1 MAPDDDDTDPLPLAD
16 GELWRRVAGSVRP
29 LPQRD
34 RGSRG
39 SQLSKPQRLPAD
51 TPDAPQS
58 QSPSESEPEP
68 ERRSAQGA
76 RSPVP
81 APEAFL
87 TLSLRERGPQDLH
100 HGAASGLDK
109 RSLARLRRGMLPI
122 EGTIDLHGMTQAEA
136 HMALHQF
143 IAGSQQRGRRC
154 VLVITGKGSRSE
166 GVLRSA
172 VPHWLNLPANRSLVL
187 AFAYATP
194 AHGGAGA
201 LYVLLKR
208 RRS

>member
-1 MAPDDDDTDPLPLAD
+1 MTPENDDDNPLRLAD
-16 GELWRRVAGSVRP
+16 RELWRRVAGSVRP
-29 LPQRD
+29 LP
-34 RGSRG
+34 RGRG
-39 SQLSKPQRLPAD
+39 HGAPH
-51 TPDAPQS
+51 DAPMG
-58 QSPSESEPEP
+58 SEPAGP
-68 ERRSAQGA
+68 STQPPDP
-76 RSPVP
+76 SPDQPPP
-81 APEAFL
+81 APRPPRRPPDPLAPVFSPA
-87 TLSLRERGPQDLH
+87 TSQDLR
-100 HGAASGLDK
+100 HGAATGLDK

-143 IAGSQQRGRRC
+143 IAASQQRGRRC

-172 VPHWLNLPANRSLVL
+172 VPHWLNLPATRSLVL

-208 RRS
+208 RRP

>member
-1 MAPDDDDTDPLPLAD
+1 MALDDDDKPSRLAD
-16 GELWRRVAGSVRP
+16 GELWRRVADSVRP
-29 LPQRD
+29 LPRQHRRD
-34 RGSRG
+34 APLVSVPNDTSATASDHPPDHSPG
-39 SQLSKPQRLPAD
+39 QPAD
-51 TPDAPQS
+51 QAP
-58 QSPSESEPEP
+58 
-68 ERRSAQGA
+68 
-76 RSPVP
+76 P
-81 APEAFL
+81 APPPRRRPPL
-87 TLSLRERGPQDLH
+87 DLRTPALISAPPQDLR
-100 HGAASGLDK
+100 HGAATGLDK

-136 HMALHQF
+136 HAALHQF

-154 VLVITGKGSRSE
+154 VLVITGKGSHSE

-172 VPHWLNLPANRSLVL
+172 VPHWLNLPATRSLVL

-208 RRS
+208 RRP